1 MGQEGKAQYIA
12 TKMPL
17 MEREVRVE
25 TGFLDD
31 AETVIVAFGS
41 PAKFVKYAIRQLRAA
56 GHRIGYVRP
65 ITLWPFPYE
74 TDRRS
79 RGAVRTCAA
88 SAASSSR
95 PGQMIDDVRI
105 GAAGRAPVEFIGGV
119 STDGSGFGVGR
130 ILDVEVDRRT
140 APRPARRPRATDDPR
155 LRSQQLRAA
164 APPGGG
170 NPMTTT
176 DLPLGPVIDT
186 STAPAGGARMVE
198 AQLPDLLLTQ
208 EHHMCP
214 GCGEPIAVRQFLETI
229 TQLDAVDHAIG
240 VAGIGCYT
248 SFSGTMDVD
257 LVQALH
263 GRAPSVATGVKR
275 MLPDALVFTLQG
287 DGDMVNE
294 GLQEVIHTAA
304 RGEKITCILLNNGV
318 FGETGG
324 HMTAT
329 SVIGQRTK
337 NSIDGR
343 DAEYH
348 GYPILIG
355 DLIAQLQGAAYVAR
369 GSVHNAGAV
378 ARTQKMFKRAFESQ
392 IAGAGFSFVE
402 VLTMCPTGWFIPT
415 PEGPDYMTETLGE
428 VHIMGELKVD
438 GHVRTTEE
446 LHAENVAS
454 SARSTKPSPAAA
466 STPDRTATAPR
477 LHSDAPSDGVV

>member
-1 MGQEGKAQYIA
+1 M
-12 TKMPL
+12 
-17 MEREVRVE
+17 
-25 TGFLDD
+25 
-31 AETVIVAFGS
+31 
-41 PAKFVKYAIRQLRAA
+41 
-56 GHRIGYVRP
+56 
-65 ITLWPFPYE
+65 
-74 TDRRS
+74 
-79 RGAVRTCAA
+79 
-88 SAASSSR
+88 
-95 PGQMIDDVRI
+95 
-105 GAAGRAPVEFIGGV
+105 
-119 STDGSGFGVGR
+119 
-130 ILDVEVDRRT
+130 T
-140 APRPARRPRATDDPR
+140 AR
-155 LRSQQLRAA
+155 
-164 APPGGG
+164 
-170 NPMTTT
+170 
-176 DLPLGPVIDT
+176 DLPIGPVIDT
-186 STAPAGGARMVE
+186 KTAPAAGARRVE
-198 AQLPDLLLTQ
+198 AQKPDLLLTQ
-208 EHHMCP
+208 EHQMCP
-214 GCGEPIAVRQFLETI
+214 GCGEPVAIRQFLETI
-229 TQLDAVDHAIG
+229 TQLDALDRAIA
-240 VAGIGCYT
+240 VVGIGCYT
-248 SFSGTMDVD
+248 SFSGTIDVD

-329 SVIGQRTK
+329 TVIGQRTK

-343 DAEYH
+343 DADYH

-415 PEGPDYMTETLGE
+415 AEGPDYMTETLGE

-438 GHVRTTEE
+438 GRIRTTEE
-446 LHAENVAS
+446 LHADNVRKQREVDEAL
-454 SARSTKPSPAAA
+454 ARGGL
-466 STPDRTATAPR
+466 TP
-477 LHSDAPSDGVV
+477 